1 MAPAAKDDRDAPRRR
16 IAALTGTA
24 GWLVLSD
31 LTLPDRPEVMPAAGQ
46 FVAELAMPLA
56 GQAVLL
62 DHRMPDGGVF
72 SIFADPEAGL
82 ALLQRQD
89 ARLVRHALP
98 GPLPTGGGLARLVY
112 RWSLPEGRWTLSLTL
127 LPGGETIGTGGRNP
141 MVPRLAD
148 ICALAGGAGA
158 RHRALLWFG
167 VAESGDLPEAAPWI
181 GVATP
186 IETARGPVPA
196 GQLRPGEC
204 LRTADN
210 GLVPLLGIERLVV
223 PGRGSMAPVLLR
235 GSYFGAAEDI
245 VLSAEQPVWH
255 QGGEA
260 EYLFGEEEVLIPARH
275 LVDGLS
281 ALWDDRR
288 SLVSGVILD
297 LGLPELLLSGNCRL
311 PSRIGPAQAAPR
323 RLLHGYEAVPLVM
336 AHGGRRSIAFPA

>member
-1 MAPAAKDDRDAPRRR
+1 MAPAAKDDRDATRRR
-16 IAALTGTA
+16 MTPPTGAA
-24 GWLVLSD
+24 GWLILSD
-31 LTLPDRPEVMPAAGQ
+31 LNLPEGPVTMPPAGQ
-46 FVAELAMPLA
+46 FAAELSMPLA

-62 DHRMPDGGVF
+62 DHRAPDGAVF
-72 SIFADPEAGL
+72 SVFADPEAGL
-82 ALLQRQD
+82 ALLQRQGQ
-89 ARLVRHALP
+89 RLVRHALP
-98 GPLPTGGGLARLVY
+98 GPLPSGGGLARLVY

-127 LPGGETIGTGGRNP
+127 LPGGETIGTEGRNP
-141 MVPRLAD
+141 LIPRLAD
-148 ICALAGGAGA
+148 LCALAGGAGA

-167 VAESGDLPEAAPWI
+167 VAEADNLPEAAPWI
-181 GVATP
+181 GIATP

-210 GLVPLLGIERLVV
+210 GLVPLLGIERIVV

-235 GSYFGAAEDI
+235 GSYFGAAGDI
-245 VLSAEQPVWH
+245 VVSADQPVWH

-260 EYLFGEEEVLIPARH
+260 EYLFGEEEVLVPARH

-297 LGLPELLLSGNCRL
+297 LGMPELLLSGSCRL

-336 AHGGRRSIAFPA
+336 ATSGRRSIAFPA